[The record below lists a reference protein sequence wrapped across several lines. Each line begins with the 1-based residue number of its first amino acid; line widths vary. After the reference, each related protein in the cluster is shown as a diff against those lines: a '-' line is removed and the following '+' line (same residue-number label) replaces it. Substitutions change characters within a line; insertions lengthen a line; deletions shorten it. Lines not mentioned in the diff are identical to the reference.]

1 MSDKEENVHKIEEK
15 QENFVTQTKDQKKIL
30 ETVKNFVEKMNPS
43 TLKAIV
49 ETATRKNA
57 KEPADTDHSPSGQN
71 VNLNVELDCSVV
83 NKNLN
88 IQQKPQ
94 MLKLDHV
101 EHCSQP
107 GKKCN
112 IVVENGFLPGEKNLV

>member
-1 MSDKEENVHKIEEK
+1 
-15 QENFVTQTKDQKKIL
+15 
-30 ETVKNFVEKMNPS
+30 MNSS
-43 TLKAIV
+43 TLKTIV

-57 KEPADTDHSPSGQN
+57 KEPADTDLSLSRQN
-71 VNLNVELDCSVV
+71 VNLNLDPDLFVL